1 MVLFLFTAQYPHYL
15 AGGANPHDLQ
25 AAAAAAGA
33 YGALHNNLP
42 PAAALNSYPRPA
54 LVSRLEMITIIM
66 MVYNSNINIV
76 PILQVG
82 YDPHAQMRAPLGPGL
97 GIPGG
102 KP

>member
-1 MVLFLFTAQYPHYL
+1 MVLFIFFSPIAEPLIITRVCSCFAAQYPHYL

-54 LVSRLEMITIIM
+54 LVSGVETYDFVFYVPTI
-66 MVYNSNINIV
+66 STC
-76 PILQVG
+76 
-82 YDPHAQMRAPLGPGL
+82 
-97 GIPGG
+97 
-102 KP
+102 